1 LPFADSAA
9 LLSALSDIKRKAMG
23 GSSGVLMA
31 ILLASAS
38 TAFGAKHDWVTAL
51 ATGLDAMQ
59 AYGGAKPGDRTMID
73 ALRPALDTLASGGDM
88 RDAAMAARRG
98 ADATGQ
104 MLKARSGR
112 SAYLEARSLAGVND
126 PGAEAIARIFEALA
140 RLD

>member
-1 LPFADSAA
+1 
-9 LLSALSDIKRKAMG
+9 
-23 GSSGVLMA
+23 
-31 ILLASAS
+31 
-38 TAFGAKHDWVTAL
+38 
-51 ATGLDAMQ
+51 MQ
-59 AYGGAKPGDRTMID
+59 VYGGAKPGDRTMID
-73 ALRPALDTLASGGDM
+73 ALRPALDALVSGGNM

-140 RLD
+140 RLG